1 MNRRRDNV
9 LLGWSTSCLAVA
21 LLAAVVCIAAGEPY
35 REAARADASAHA
47 PDAACEQWFG
57 TAVVLVV
64 CGGQTSG
71 DFRVSGGEGRGFALL
86 ASLGNG
92 LLRGD
97 VISAG
102 ERVLISGRATR
113 SSHLAVLIVDSSGR
127 PSIASFDRL
136 GLESGGRAVL
146 EVRGRSG
153 APSFRLRKPG
163 GAVVAPTRI
172 GPFSDR
178 RYVAG
183 LRVERRGKR
192 LNVTFV
198 APARLAEVREMDLKE
213 QRNSGKR
220 VSSKMCS
227 SSRPSGPR
235 RESASRSHCRR
246 RMRPSSSCAAARQQ
260 RVRPAGCRED
270 SLAALGAKARQ

>member
-35 REAARADASAHA
+35 REAARADASARA

-198 APARLAEVREMDLKE
+198 APARLAEVREIGPEGAEELWKE
-213 QRNSGKR
+213 GELEDVLVFKTIRTSPGKR
-220 VSSKMCS
+220 VTLSL
-227 SSRPSGPR
+227 P
-235 RESASRSHCRR
+235 
-246 RMRPSSSCAAARQQ
+246 AADEAELVF
-260 RVRPAGCRED
+260 VRP
-270 SLAALGAKARQ
+270 LASSGYVLPAVAKIPSPR